1 MSFPMNGRISQTKVE
16 LKFISTLNKEIIT
29 LVKYIGQLN
38 FWLTYMSFSPK
49 LSFSSRIGPA
59 LVMILTDSILYYL
72 LAEIL
77 SPLSVISVSPRMLE
91 LNEVLDPCPFRLSRA
106 GH

>member
-1 MSFPMNGRISQTKVE
+1 MSFPMNGRISHTIVE
-16 LKFISTLNKEIIT
+16 LKFISILNKEIIT
-29 LVKYIGQLN
+29 LVKYIGHLD
-38 FWLTYMSFSPK
+38 FWLTYM
-49 LSFSSRIGPA
+49 SFSSRIGPA
-59 LVMILTDSILYYL
+59 LVMILTDTIFYYL

-91 LNEVLDPCPFRLSRA
+91 LNEVLDPCSFRLSRA